1 MRRMLWCCLSGLVLA
16 CQSSSSPPPLSS
28 AQPTGTTTPPSTA
41 ASSPAPSASGARVI
55 GFDAD
60 AVDAAPTGFV
70 FGRTGEGKPGK
81 WAVHKDASAPSPPN
95 VLAQL
100 DADDTDFRFP
110 VAALSEPRLKDVRA
124 SVRCK
129 LISGKVDQACGLV
142 ARYQDENNYYM
153 TRANA
158 LESNIRVYSVRDGKR
173 KQLASWN
180 GAVTAGSWHDYRF
193 EVKGDHLQV
202 FWDGQRV
209 LDHHDATFADAGLV
223 GVWTK
228 ADSVSYFDDLSIE
241 ELK

>member
-1 MRRMLWCCLSGLVLA
+1 MLWCGFSSLLLA
-16 CQSSSSPPPLSS
+16 CQSSSSPPPSSS
-28 AQPTGTTTPPSTA
+28 ASPHATSATPANTA
-41 ASSPAPSASGARVI
+41 SAPVGSGARVV
-55 GFDAD
+55 GFDRD
-60 AVDAAPTGFV
+60 AVDAAPAGFV

-81 WAVHKDASAPSPPN
+81 WVVQSDANAPSPAH

-110 VAALSEPRLKDVRA
+110 VAALSEPRLKDVRV

-142 ARYQDENNYYM
+142 ARYQDENNYYI

-158 LESNIRVYSVRDGKR
+158 LESNVRVYFVRDGKR

-209 LDHHDATFADAGLV
+209 LDHHDATFAAAGLV
-223 GVWTK
+223 GLWTK
-228 ADSVSYFDDLSIE
+228 ADSVTYFDDLTIE
-241 ELK
+241 GLE